1 MTRRA
6 WSRAFRRRW
15 GLSWRDRAASHDI
28 TLDDLKKQASRR
40 IPPASRAR
48 APADAMTPPTNQ
60 HLNRAG
66 GARSRLAIA
75 QQGSPVAT
83 PPTTPTSLW
92 RCSRNSSILGVQA
105 SNPTRVQFV
114 QAGPWGSKWAVRVA
128 LATETS
134 AHGTGIRGQKN
145 GAKIGVNDSDMDRR
159 LHLAATP

>member
-1 MTRRA
+1 MEQGLPKTLGSELEGQSRKSRHYAGRA
-6 WSRAFRRRW
+6 EEAGVKRN
-15 GLSWRDRAASHDI
+15 
-28 TLDDLKKQASRR
+28 
-40 IPPASRAR
+40 PASLASSSACRR
-48 APADAMTPPTNQ
+48 DDPPTNQ

-114 QAGPWGSKWAVRVA
+114 QAGPRGSKWAVRVA

-134 AHGTGIRGQKN
+134 AHGTGIKGQKN